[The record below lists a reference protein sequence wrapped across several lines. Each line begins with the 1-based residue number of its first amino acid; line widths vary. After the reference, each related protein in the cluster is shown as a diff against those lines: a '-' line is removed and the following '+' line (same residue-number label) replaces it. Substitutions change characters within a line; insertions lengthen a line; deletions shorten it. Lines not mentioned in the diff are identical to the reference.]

1 MSEVYLLDLKKGK
14 KLKIDS
20 FHSKLPIFQNVLNEE
35 KNKIF
40 LSTVEKAS
48 DYDIFNIA
56 EIELGFTCGIV
67 ACKL

>member
-1 MSEVYLLDLKKGK
+1 M
-14 KLKIDS
+14 DS